1 MCVPGCS
8 YSNVR
13 LEMFLFGVSHEIL
26 HEGLIGVEA
35 PDVAPPTI
43 KLVPQLRWFEC
54 SECRESFIYA
64 GLGTTVPGSL
74 MMATSSIDS
83 IVRYHVDHCPCWFP
97 GPRSVRTVS
106 GRPRYARCRYV
117 LHGDAKRGA
126 LGRALLLQISGSI
139 VGVVPSFVWPLE
151 LVGTESPLDVV
162 GTESSLELVGTES
175 LLEVVGTESSL
186 ELVGTES
193 PLKLVMI
200 ESPLE
205 LVGTESPLV
214 LVGIENPL
222 ELLVRSEISLE
233 LVEIESPLELIEIE
247 SPLKLAETETPLEL
261 VETKNSLKLV
271 RTESSLEL
279 VEHYCSGSELVEHCR
294 LGSRLAEHYCSIFG
308 LAEHYCLGSRLVEHY
323 CSSYGLSSTIA

>member
-13 LEMFLFGVSHEIL
+13 LEMFLFEVSHEIL

-43 KLVPQLRWFEC
+43 KLVPRPRWFEC

-64 GLGTTVPGSL
+64 GLGTTVSGSL

-106 GRPRYARCRYV
+106 GQPRYARCRYV

-126 LGRALLLQISGSI
+126 LGGALLLRISGSI
-139 VGVVPSFVWPLE
+139 VGVVPSFVWSLE
-151 LVGTESPLDVV
+151 LVGTESPLEVV
-162 GTESSLELVGTES
+162 GTESPLELVGTES

-193 PLKLVMI
+193 PLKLVRI

-222 ELLVRSEISLE
+222 ELLV
-233 LVEIESPLELIEIE
+233 EIESPLELIEIE
-247 SPLKLAETETPLEL
+247 SPLKLAGTETPLEL